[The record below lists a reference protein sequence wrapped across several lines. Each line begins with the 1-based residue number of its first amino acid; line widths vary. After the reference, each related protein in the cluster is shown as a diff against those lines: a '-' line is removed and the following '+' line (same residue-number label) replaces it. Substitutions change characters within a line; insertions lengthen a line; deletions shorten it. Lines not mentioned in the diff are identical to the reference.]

1 MSVKVYAICGFIGSG
16 KTTLA
21 NQIAEQQRA
30 YRFSIDEWMIPLF
43 GEHMPRELF
52 DSRLASLS
60 TLFDTAALK
69 LLELGVS
76 VIFDYGYWTLKDRER
91 LRAWAKQHQLELEL
105 LYLDASFEHCYQQ
118 AKARNQLNSD
128 LSYQM
133 SDEMLEMFW
142 NQFEVPKPTEHL
154 VSVIASKE

>member
-21 NQIAEQQRA
+21 NQIAEHQRA

-43 GEHMPRELF
+43 GEHMPREQF
-52 DSRLASLS
+52 DSRLACLS
-60 TLFDTAALK
+60 TLFDNAALD
-69 LLELGVS
+69 LLKLGVS
-76 VIFDYGYWTLKDRER
+76 VIFDYGFWAFRDRER
-91 LRAWAKQHQLELEL
+91 LRSWAKQHQLDLEIV
-105 LYLDASFEHCYQQ
+105 YLDVSFERCCQQ

-133 SDEMLEMFW
+133 SDEMLAMFW
-142 NQFEVPKPTEHL
+142 HQFEVPKSTEHL
-154 VSVIASKE
+154 VSVISSKE